1 MDDFLKM
8 DLFFVVTT
16 AVVFLAGL
24 FLLVILFYVVRI
36 LRSADHVME
45 NVRLES
51 DSVRTDLGVLRDKIR
66 DEGVK
71 LKHFGE
77 LFEALYV
84 RNTAPK
90 GKHKSKSEE

>member
-1 MDDFLKM
+1 MNDFLKM

-24 FLLVILFYVVRI
+24 FLLVALFYIVRI
-36 LRSADHVME
+36 LQSADHVMK
-45 NVRLES
+45 NVRDES
-51 DSVRTDLGVLRDKIR
+51 DSVRGDLDVLRGKIR
-66 DEGVK
+66 DEGMR

-77 LFEALYV
+77 LFETLYK

-90 GKHKSKSEE
+90 KKHKAKEAE